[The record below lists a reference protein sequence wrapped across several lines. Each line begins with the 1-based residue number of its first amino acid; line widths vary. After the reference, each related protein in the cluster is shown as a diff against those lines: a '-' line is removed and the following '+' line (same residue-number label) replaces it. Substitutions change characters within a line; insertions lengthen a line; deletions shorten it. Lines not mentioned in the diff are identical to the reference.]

1 MKKLLIPIMILIGIS
16 VNAFAGDKSTKEKRG
31 DKYYF
36 VYSFDKA
43 IDSYTRAKKLS
54 LEGER
59 RLAKS
64 YRNLNQKAQSDSIY
78 SKFIIASSEVLPEDY
93 YTYAMIL
100 KSDGKYDES
109 NKMMDKFNELKPEDL
124 RAKDYAANKSEF
136 ANLSKDNG
144 KYKIEHLSVN
154 TDAQDFGTSFYK
166 NKIVFTSTG
175 ANPDLMKR
183 TYNWNGK
190 PFLNMYVSEVA
201 DGQLKAPVI
210 FDKSLDGKMHDGPA
224 SFSKDGNYMAFT
236 RNNYDAKRKDRFVG
250 LQIWFSNYKDSKWS
264 KPEAFVLNS
273 DTYSV
278 GHPCLS
284 ADGNTMYFSSDMPG
298 GLGGADIYRIKKD
311 EKGVWG
317 KAENLGNQVNTEG
330 DELFPYYDETNSS
343 LYFSSNGRFGLGGQD
358 IFVCEIKGLGIGRV
372 YNAGSPL
379 NTRDDDFA
387 VIVDGLTDKGYF
399 SSNRTGGSGDDDI
412 YSVELLNIGKKI
424 QGIAK
429 NADGKPIPKTFITF
443 LDDKNIIIDT
453 LTTQDDGAYTFAAVA
468 DKNYKLNGKKEKFI
482 EGNNTANTF
491 GKESIVKADVTL
503 LTKEE
508 IVAQAIQPGAD
519 LGKIL
524 ALNSI
529 YYDLDKYNIRPDAAI
544 ELNKIVKI
552 MNENPAMIVELRS
565 YADCRASVEYN
576 QILSDKR
583 ANASADYIKK
593 RITKPERITGKG
605 YGKTKSVNSCGC
617 EGEVSSVCTEDQFQ
631 KDRRTEF
638 IINSETTI
646 LQSGRGSSSL
656 K

>member
-16 VNAFAGDKSTKEKRG
+16 INAFAGDKSTKEKRG

-54 LEGER
+54 MEGER

-64 YRNLNQKAQSDSIY
+64 YRNLNQKVQSDSIY

-100 KSDGKYDES
+100 KSDAKYDES

-124 RAKDYAANKSEF
+124 RAKDYAANKTEF
-136 ANLSKDNG
+136 ANLSKDDG
-144 KYKIEHLSVN
+144 KYKIEHLGVN
-154 TDAQDFGTSFYK
+154 TDAQDFGPSFYK
-166 NKIVFTSTG
+166 NKIVFASSG
-175 ANPDLMKR
+175 AKPDLMKR
-183 TYNWNGK
+183 TYKWNGK

-236 RNNYDAKRKDRFVG
+236 RNNYDTKRRDRVIV
-250 LQIWFSNYKDSKWS
+250 LQICFSNYKDGKWS
-264 KPEAFVLNS
+264 KPEPFILNS
-273 DTYSV
+273 DKYSV

-284 ADGNTMYFSSDMPG
+284 ADGNSMYFSSDMPG
-298 GLGGADIYRIKKD
+298 GLGGVDIYRIKKD
-311 EKGVWG
+311 AKGTWG

-330 DELFPYYDETNSS
+330 DELFPFFDEINKS

-372 YNAGSPL
+372 SNAGSPL
-379 NTRDDDFA
+379 NTRYDDFA
-387 VIVDGLTDKGYF
+387 VIVDGFTNKGYF

-412 YSVELLNIGKKI
+412 YAVEFLNIGKKI
-424 QGIAK
+424 RGIAK
-429 NADGKPIPKTFITF
+429 NADGNSIPKTFITF
-443 LDDKNIIIDT
+443 MDDKNNIIDT
-453 LTTQDDGAYTFAAVA
+453 LTTQDDGAYTFAAVP

-491 GKESIVKADVTL
+491 TKESIVQADVIL
-503 LTKEE
+503 LTKDE

-524 ALNSI
+524 ELESI
-529 YYDLDKYNIRPDAAI
+529 YFDYDKFNIRPDAQK
-544 ELNKIVKI
+544 ELNKIVTG
-552 MNENPAMIVELRS
+552 MNERPNLVIELSS
-565 YADCRASVEYN
+565 YADCRGTKDYN
-576 QILSDKR
+576 QVLSDKR
-583 ANASADYIKK
+583 ASASVEYIRRK
-593 RITKPERITGKG
+593 ITKPERISGKG
-605 YGKTKSVNSCGC
+605 YGKTKSVNVCAC
-617 EGEVSSVCTEDQFQ
+617 EGDMAANCSEVEYQ
-631 KDRRTEF
+631 KDRRSEF
-638 IINSETTI
+638 IIVSNTKTVPNDKLI
-646 LQSGRGSSSL
+646 SS